1 MLNYILYRN
10 LHTIFLQIVHWK
22 GDNLVNYSTFVTETQ
37 SIDYIMAKI
46 IVQDTLITVLNFEE
60 QDYISLTDMA
70 SAKEGDSRAA
80 DVIKNWIRSRYTIE
94 FLGTWEV
101 IHNPNFKVVEFD
113 HFRKSAGLPSFVLS
127 ASEWIERTNAIGI
140 IVKKGRYG
148 GTYAHKDIAFEFGS
162 AISVPFKLYLIEE
175 FQRLKTEEQR
185 QLGWSVKR
193 ELSKINYRIHTDAI
207 KQNLIP
213 PEVTP
218 AQASIIYANEA
229 DVLNVAMFGM
239 TAKQWRETNPELK
252 GNIRD
257 YATVNELICL
267 SNMENLNAVFIEQ
280 GMTQRERLVKL
291 NQIAIHQM
299 NILGDGDNNNH
310 RLLE

>member
-1 MLNYILYRN
+1 MNC
-10 LHTIFLQIVHWK
+10 T
-22 GDNLVNYSTFVTETQ
+22 TFVAETQ
-37 SIDYIMAKI
+37 SINYIMAKI
-46 IVQDTLITVLNFEE
+46 IVQNTQINVLNFKE

-94 FLGTWEV
+94 FLGTWEI
-101 IHNPNFKVVEFD
+101 IHNPNFKVVKFD

-127 ASEWIERTNAIGI
+127 ASEWIEQTNAIGI

-148 GTYAHKDIAFEFGS
+148 GTYAHKDIAFEFGA

-175 FQRLKTEEQR
+175 FQRLKTEEQQ
-185 QLGWSVKR
+185 QLGWSAKR

-213 PEVTP
+213 QEVTSV
-218 AQASIIYANEA
+218 QASIIYANEA

-239 TAKQWRETNPELK
+239 TAKQWREANPELK

-257 YATVNELICL
+257 YATINELIYL

-280 GMTQRERLVKL
+280 SMTQRERLVKL

-299 NILGDGDNNNH
+299 NILGNGDEDN
-310 RLLE
+310 RKLLK